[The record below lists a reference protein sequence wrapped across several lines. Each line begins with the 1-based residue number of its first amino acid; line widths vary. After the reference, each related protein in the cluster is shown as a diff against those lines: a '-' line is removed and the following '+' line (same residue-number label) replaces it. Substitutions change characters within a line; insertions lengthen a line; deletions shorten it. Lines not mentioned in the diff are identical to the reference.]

1 MSQNLGGKVRALRR
15 RQGMTQVR
23 MAERLGISASYL
35 NLIEHDKRPLSA
47 ALLIKL
53 TQHFD
58 VDLSTFAAEGDSQL
72 EADLMEIFGDPMFD
86 SHNLTNTDIQDLV
99 RQSPAISRSLI
110 TLFATYR
117 SAKDSAENLA
127 SRVLGQSAAV
137 ARRLPSEEVSDLIQR
152 RNNHFPDLE
161 SSAELLWKRASFDK
175 DDIYTGMVRYLREE
189 CDVRVRVVT
198 QQADRAV
205 RRYDPDRREIRI
217 SEVLAPRS
225 RHFQIAHQIGLLTQG
240 DVLDPICQDEVLTTD
255 DSRRLARMVL
265 ANYFAGAVLMPY
277 QPFRD
282 AAEQERYDIELLGHR
297 FRTSFEQVCHR
308 LTTLQRAGSEGVPFH
323 LIKID
328 PAGNVSKRFSA
339 SGIRFSRFG
348 GACPR
353 WNVTRAFSFQGNIR
367 MQLSRMPDGQAYFCV
382 ARTLGRR
389 HGGFRAP
396 ETTFAIGLGCR
407 IEEARR
413 LVYSE
418 GIDLDNTDAVEP
430 IGVTCRL
437 CERLDCEQ
445 RAFPS
450 LQHPLKLDENVRGVG
465 FYADVD

>member
-1 MSQNLGGKVRALRR
+1 LGQQLGGKVRALRR
-15 RQGMTQVR
+15 RLGLTQVR

-35 NLIEHDKRPLSA
+35 NLIEHEKRPLSA
-47 ALLIKL
+47 ALLIRL

-58 VDLSTFAAEGDSQL
+58 VDLASFATDGDAQL
-72 EADLMEIFGDPMFD
+72 QADLMEIFGDPMFE
-86 SHNLTNTDIQDLV
+86 SHNLTNTDIRDLV
-99 RQSPAISRSLI
+99 RQSPAISRALI
-110 TLFATYR
+110 TLFASYN
-117 SAKDSAENLA
+117 SAKESAENLA
-127 SRVLGQSAAV
+127 SRVLGQAPVVSQ
-137 ARRLPSEEVSDLIQR
+137 RLPSEEVSDLIQR
-152 RNNHFPDLE
+152 RNNYFPALE
-161 SSAELLWKRASFDK
+161 AAADLLWRRSSFDK
-175 DDIYTGMVRYLREE
+175 DDIYTGMVTYLREE

-198 QQADRAV
+198 QRADRAV
-205 RRYDPDRREIRI
+205 RRYDPDRREIAI

-240 DVLDPICQDEVLTTD
+240 SVLDPICQDEVLTTD

-277 QPFRD
+277 GPFRE

-308 LTTLQRAGSEGVPFH
+308 LTTLHRPGAEGVPFH

-348 GACPR
+348 GSCPR
-353 WNVTRAFSFQGNIR
+353 WNVTRAFSFQGKIR
-367 MQLSRMPDGQAYFCV
+367 VQLSRMPGGEAYFCI

-396 ETTFAIGLGCR
+396 ETTFAIGLGCQLS
-407 IEEARR
+407 EARR
-413 LVYSE
+413 LVYSD
-418 GIDLDNTDAVEP
+418 GIDLDNADAVEP

-465 FYADVD
+465 FYSEVD